1 MSIIFNKKYK
11 SAYSGNESYKYID
24 ELIKKSHNLKIISPY
39 ISLFYAKK
47 IAYYSKHKKISI
59 ITFKPQTKN
68 ELTAF
73 KYLTKLNNLLKFI
86 KLLIYT
92 ILLESA
98 AILLKFYS
106 IALILF
112 VFFIIVFILF
122 YLIYGPIT
130 SSNISIKISKKF
142 IHEKI
147 YIGNDSA
154 IIGSANLTYNGMH
167 KNIEYVEVI
176 KDKNK
181 INSLK
186 DHFNSLWSQL

>member
-1 MSIIFNKKYK
+1 MSIIFHKKNN
-11 SAYSGNESYKYID
+11 SAYSGNESYKHID
-24 ELIKKSHNLKIISPY
+24 DLIKNSHYLKIISPY

-47 IAYYSKHKKISI
+47 LVYYSKHKKILI

-68 ELTAF
+68 ELSAF
-73 KYLTKLNNLLKFI
+73 KYLTKLNNSLRFI
-86 KLLIYT
+86 KLLIYA
-92 ILLESA
+92 ILLESVS
-98 AILLKFYS
+98 LFLKFYYV
-106 IALILF
+106 ALILLG
-112 VFFIIVFILF
+112 FFIIIFLLF

-147 YIGNDSA
+147 YIGNDLA

-167 KNIEYVEVI
+167 KNIEYVEII